1 MRNFKQN
8 SKHDARLPVYQRI
21 RDDLAE
27 KIAAR
32 QWLHGQA
39 IPTEA
44 ELTVSYGASAGT
56 VRKAIDL
63 LVADGLLDRMQGKG
77 TFVRRPSFDSSLFR
91 FFRFEGASGERLI
104 PESRIL
110 TRSVEAAPP
119 EVAKSLRLPPRA
131 PVIKMSRIRLME
143 HEPFLAEEIWLSKDR
158 FAALLRLDPSDFGD
172 LLYPL
177 YEERCGQV
185 VASAEETMTAEPV
198 AAAYAQL
205 LRIKKGT
212 PVVVIDRVAFSFD
225 HFPLEW
231 RRSRGRADKFRYRV
245 EIR

>member
-8 SKHDARLPVYQRI
+8 PKHDARLPVYQRI

-44 ELTVSYGASAGT
+44 ELTVAYGASAGT

-119 EVAKSLRLPPRA
+119 EVAKSLRLSPGA
-131 PVIKMSRIRLME
+131 PVIKMSRIRLMD
-143 HEPFLAEEIWLSKDR
+143 HEPFLAEEIWLSKER

-172 LLYPL
+172 LLYPI

-225 HFPLEW
+225 HFPLEL
-231 RRSRGRADKFRYRV
+231 RRTRGRADKFRYRV